1 MISLSQNLLVTTE
14 QRTVVRKTAER
25 DCDTVAQSVQNLCHE
40 DIMRIRPQLPI
51 LASSVVSLYFLELTD
66 IFQPVH
72 SGYSCS
78 DRSLSLPYI
87 LPRQEVCP
95 LPLLFSL
102 AFAAPTAT
110 ILIGE
115 AILYCYLSRRSS
127 ATQTEANIN
136 AAGCNFNS
144 YIRRA
149 VRFIGVHIFG
159 LCVTALITDILQLST
174 GQHTPYWLDVCKP
187 NLTHINMSTCD
198 EAFILED
205 ICSGQDTGLINAGRK
220 SFPSQHATLAA
231 FAAVYISMY
240 FNTVLTDSAK
250 LLKPLLVFSFVMLA
264 ILAGL
269 TRIIQFR
276 NHPVDVY
283 CGWLLGAA
291 IAVYLGVY
299 AVGNFQ
305 PSEDRSRSRAPTPT
319 LREPPLSS
327 LPNVSQSAIS
337 NSHQGH
343 HTLAPSQPEPIIT
356 RTSSHT
362 LSPNQPE
369 PILTR
374 SASYREPSLSNLKR
388 ASAEVEV
395 ITPSSPLGN
404 HENMMTF
411 SSSTLPRSHGGSS
424 LEEGRIPRRHAS
436 IHASMDSTRSKQL
449 LSQWKNKNDNRKLS
463 LQVMDGIRP
472 ASSSS
477 PQRNMEL
484 RCSSEPSAMGLE
496 AELRGVTH
504 LPTLISCQE
513 TELRAGAHIPA
524 QYMKLAASSVPMTN
538 HNHMAHNGSTGLA
551 GGARVSIQSRPGSS
565 QLVHI
570 PEEENLTCKDQESES
585 EDSIMDG
592 GGSVRE
598 KWLRVAEKTTIP
610 CRPLSAGGQPRL
622 MQVIALSKQQGLL
635 HSPRSEDGGS
645 TVSCT
650 GSIRY
655 RALTDQDPSPPAST
669 TGAMGG
675 GGGGLERSGSIVR
688 VEAHP
693 ESRSNKPVVKPP
705 STDGS
710 GSWRWK
716 PPEQRAS
723 LRQSGFALN
732 DLNRHT
738 DSCDSLRDG
747 GSVDGRRS
755 VTGTETESEGGGDGG
770 GGGGGGGGVYT
781 NHPHVVHPLHPLHPN
796 NPNNFQHPNFN
807 PNNPNFN
814 NTHFNFNPNSAN
826 FNPNSA
832 NFNPNSANSNMS
844 FTPTATF
851 APPFHPHPQAIT
863 TIRVTPVEGTAAS
876 SDGGSDSQ
884 SAASSSRESTLRRK
898 SSSHIVHVPDRGPT
912 PDLHNNHRL
921 CDDSNRIDNESSNRF
936 HENLRSF
943 QENPIHPNHPNRQL
957 QGVFGRPS
965 PTPPPTL
972 PRPVLTHTPP
982 PTLGL
987 AYKE

>member
-1 MISLSQNLLVTTE
+1 MSRAKERLKGGNETKDSVTLLPCFYFVE
-14 QRTVVRKTAER
+14 
-25 DCDTVAQSVQNLCHE
+25 
-40 DIMRIRPQLPI
+40 LPI

-205 ICSGQDTGLINAGRK
+205 ICSGQDSGLINAGRAG
-220 SFPSQHATLAA
+220 SCCSEWSQ
-231 FAAVYISMY
+231 
-240 FNTVLTDSAK
+240 SA
-250 LLKPLLVFSFVMLA
+250 LQVGT
-264 ILAGL
+264 AGL
-269 TRIIQFR
+269 
-276 NHPVDVY
+276 
-283 CGWLLGAA
+283 
-291 IAVYLGVY
+291 LGVY

-305 PSEDRSRSRAPTPT
+305 PSEDRSRSRAPTPI
-319 LREPPLSS
+319 LREPPLTS
-327 LPNVSQSAIS
+327 LPNVSQSALS

-496 AELRGVTH
+496 AELRGGPH
-504 LPTLISCQE
+504 LPQLISCQE

-538 HNHMAHNGSTGLA
+538 HNHLSHNGSTGLS

-570 PEEENLTCKDQESES
+570 PEEENLTSKDQESES

-669 TGAMGG
+669 TGAVGG

-693 ESRSNKPVVKPP
+693 ESRSNKPIVKPP

-723 LRQSGFALN
+723 LRQSAFALN

-755 VTGTETESEGGGDGG
+755 VTGTETESESGGDGG
-770 GGGGGGGGVYT
+770 GGGMGGGGGGGIYT

-796 NPNNFQHPNFN
+796 NPNNFQHLNFN

-814 NTHFNFNPNSAN
+814 NAHFNPNSAN
-826 FNPNSA
+826 FNPNSV
-832 NFNPNSANSNMS
+832 NFNPNCTNSNMP

-898 SSSHIVHVPDRGPT
+898 SGSHIAQVPERGPT
-912 PDLHNNHRL
+912 PDLQNNHRL
-921 CDDSNRIDNESSNRF
+921 CDDSNRLDNESSNRF

-943 QENPIHPNHPNRQL
+943 QENPIHPLHPNHPNRQM

-982 PTLGL
+982 PTMGL